1 MVREMSGRGKIL
13 VGKCPVGE
21 VSFGEVSCR
30 GIVHSGKCLSGKC
43 ASGKCQSGNCPWGSV
58 SRGTVQSGNSPHTFT
73 LYSAYCA
80 WFFTLLASP
89 YAVLL
94 CTCPYLFLAQFD
106 SSVYIRIQFELH

>member
-21 VSFGEVSCR
+21 LSFGEVSCR
-30 GIVHSGKCLSGKC
+30 GIVRSGKCLSGKC
-43 ASGKCQSGNCPWGSV
+43 ASGKCQSGNCPWGS
-58 SRGTVQSGNSPHTFT
+58 VQSGNSPHTFT